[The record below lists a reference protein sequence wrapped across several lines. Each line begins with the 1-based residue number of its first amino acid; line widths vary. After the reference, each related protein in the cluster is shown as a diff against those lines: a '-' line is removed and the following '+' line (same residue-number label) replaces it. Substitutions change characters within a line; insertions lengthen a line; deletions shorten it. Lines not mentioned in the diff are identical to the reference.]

1 MNKENGKDIFLQTKG
16 LRVGYG
22 EGIVLHGIDMKVSD
36 ESIVCLLGRNGVG
49 KTTLLQA
56 LMGLLRPRSGQIM
69 LHDEDITNW
78 STDRRARAGLG
89 YVPQDKRIFP
99 YLSVRENIL
108 VGFEAGNEPSED
120 YIDYLI
126 QLFPSLQDIQERK
139 GGNLSGGEQQQLAIA
154 RALAGRP
161 KILLL
166 DEPTAGIQPTI
177 VQKIGRSLRQ
187 LHDEREVTILLV
199 EQYLEFTLKLG
210 TYFYV
215 MTEGKI
221 VLEAEKDKVDRE
233 KVENHLTV

>member
-1 MNKENGKDIFLQTKG
+1 
-16 LRVGYG
+16 
-22 EGIVLHGIDMKVSD
+22 
-36 ESIVCLLGRNGVG
+36 
-49 KTTLLQA
+49 
-56 LMGLLRPRSGQIM
+56 M